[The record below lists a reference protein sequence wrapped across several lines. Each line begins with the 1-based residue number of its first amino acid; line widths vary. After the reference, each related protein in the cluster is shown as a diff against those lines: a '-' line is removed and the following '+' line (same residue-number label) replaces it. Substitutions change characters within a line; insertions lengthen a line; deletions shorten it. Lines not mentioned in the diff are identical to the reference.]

1 MINEI
6 KKKKLRMVVKNEIN
20 TTYENALLH
29 LIYSAGLG
37 ALNPNTVLFSWPTSS
52 LIFISII

>member
-6 KKKKLRMVVKNEIN
+6 KKRKLRMVVKNEIN

-29 LIYSAGLG
+29 LIYSSGLG
-37 ALNPNTVLFSWPTSS
+37 ALNPNTVLFSWPNS
-52 LIFISII
+52 